1 MSKYRVVK
9 EYRPILGKI
18 MYSVERKGWFLWSFV
33 SFEFSQ
39 KLADDLIKHLKS
51 EGL

>member
-9 EYRPILGKI
+9 EYRPMLGKV
-18 MYSVERKGWFLWSFV
+18 MHVVERKWWFFWIFV

-39 KLADDLIKHLKS
+39 EMADDLIKHLKN